1 MDGQACATRVLVR
14 GLPQLLQDLVQRLLG
29 DNSEIELV
37 EADPGPETALVLR
50 QEHVDVLITGPDL
63 AGSSAAA
70 PNSSAIDRSSRSSS
84 SERMG
89 GNSTGCVQCRAR
101 HGRHRRSDCS
111 RRSRLFPDLTLT
123 GRRG

>member
-1 MDGQACATRVLVR
+1 MDGQAAPTRVLVR

-63 AGSSAAA
+63 AEQLGGHSELLGDRPQLAVLVLAEDGRELHWLRPVPSPSWEAS
-70 PNSSAIDRSSRSSS
+70 PERLLQAI
-84 SERMG
+84 
-89 GNSTGCVQCRAR
+89 QA
-101 HGRHRRSDCS
+101 
-111 RRSRLFPDLTLT
+111 LP
-123 GRRG
+123 